1 MIGCCISN
9 RDDDDDEETKDE
21 LEDQLPSEH
30 AYSITRLGCVNN
42 KQLLRLR
49 NPYGNRTKWK
59 GAWSD
64 YSKEWDA
71 VPEDVK
77 RRMSLRRTSDGE
89 FWMSYEDFSKMF
101 NVIEV
106 CNFSPEEVIEEEE
119 EEETPHG
126 HGKWYKTAQKGK
138 WTKGINS
145 GGFRNAEINPQYL
158 MTLETPD
165 DGDKCSIVITLMQH
179 CDGLAISF
187 FVYHVNEDF
196 LCHKPMSGA
205 FFKEAL
211 REDKFKVSYSM
222 EVNCSFKL
230 LPGKY
235 LIVPFNKTCESGEF
249 LVRVFSHNKCHLEAY
264 GSSSYSDDDDDD
276 DVGVHQQVQ

>member
-1 MIGCCISN
+1 MIGCGINIRS
-9 RDDDDDEETKDE
+9 DDDEEDE

-30 AYSITRLGCVNN
+30 AYSITRLACVNN
-42 KQLLRLR
+42 KQLLRVR

-64 YSKEWDA
+64 NSKEWDT
-71 VPEDVK
+71 VSEDVK

-89 FWMSYEDFSKMF
+89 FWMSYEDFSKVF

-106 CNFSPEEVIEEEE
+106 CNFSPEDAIEEEG
-119 EEETPHG
+119 EEETQ
-126 HGKWYKTAQKGK
+126 HGKWHKTAQKGK
-138 WTKGINS
+138 WMSGINS
-145 GGFRNAEINPQYL
+145 GGFKNPEINPQYL

-179 CDGLAISF
+179 SDGLAISF
-187 FVYHVNEDF
+187 FVYHVTEDF
-196 LCHKPMSGA
+196 LCHKPMRED
-205 FFKEAL
+205 FFKKAK
-211 REDKFKVSYSM
+211 REEKRKVSYSM

-235 LIVPFNKTCESGEF
+235 LIVPFNRTCDNGEF

-264 GSSSYSDDDDDD
+264 ESSSSSENDAA
-276 DVGVHQQVQ
+276 GVQ